1 MREEAEV
8 LRTPVFCSSEE
19 ILSVS
24 SFQTFL
30 KNPSAV
36 LKITLKT
43 HLRCSLLG
51 SVSLCYGHLT
61 YACVF
66 KAALNNVSRADQENL
81 NKNNSLFLS
90 FVDVQR
96 TALILMFFARDL

>member
-8 LRTPVFCSSEE
+8 LRIPVFCSSEE

-51 SVSLCYGHLT
+51 SVSLCYGQLT

-66 KAALNNVSRADQENL
+66 KTALNTVSRADQENL
-81 NKNNSLFLS
+81 KLYY
-90 FVDVQR
+90 Q
-96 TALILMFFARDL
+96 LIVYSYPLLMFKEQHLF